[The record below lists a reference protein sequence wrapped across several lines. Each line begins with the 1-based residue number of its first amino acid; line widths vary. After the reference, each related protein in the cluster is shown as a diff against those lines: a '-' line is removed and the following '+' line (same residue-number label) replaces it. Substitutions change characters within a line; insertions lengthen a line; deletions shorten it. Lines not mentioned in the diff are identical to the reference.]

1 MLSIVV
7 VTHNRLDYTKQC
19 LNNIIKNTDVKS
31 ELIIVDSDSTDKTY
45 QWLRNFLIC
54 SELKDHGIMRIMA
67 HELGYN
73 SCADAYNWGFEH
85 AGGDIV
91 VRIDNDI
98 LVPANWASHMKNNL
112 NSDEKLGM
120 LTTDLITDLSKEQPR
135 CSDSPRVTYFNDT
148 VWHDRGLGSWCMGI
162 KKQLFNEVG
171 FYRSLYGTYALQ
183 DNDLEKR
190 AMNAGWK
197 IGTLS
202 GVRVGH
208 LYSMITSEEMEY
220 NKWKQEEYNRQIET
234 WNSVWGLE

>member
-19 LNNIIKNTDVKS
+19 LNSIMKNTDVES
-31 ELIIVDSDSTDKTY
+31 ELIIVDSDSTDNTY
-45 QWLRNFLIC
+45 QWLQNFLMS
-54 SELKDHGIMRIMA
+54 SELKENGIMRIMA

-73 SCADAYNWGFEH
+73 SCADAFNWGFERSM
-85 AGGDIV
+85 GDIS

-98 LVPANWASHMKNNL
+98 LVPAGWATHMENNL

-120 LTTDLITDLSKEQPR
+120 LTTDLITDLSKEEVR
-135 CSDSPRVTYFNDT
+135 CIDPHIVYFNDI
-148 VWHDRGLGSWCMGI
+148 VWHNCGLGSWCMGI

-171 FYRSLYGTYALQ
+171 FYRPLYGTYALQ

-220 NKWKQEEYNRQIET
+220 NKWKHAEYNRQIET
-234 WNSVWGLE
+234 WNKVWE